1 MPSALEIGAVGGVS
15 YSMLLTVPNISE
27 GRDRALV
34 EQIAS
39 QWRGLTLFDLH
50 LDPDHG
56 RSVLSLG
63 GPQGVLSDGAIA
75 GAGATYARLDLDR
88 HDGLH
93 PHVGVLDV
101 CPVVYP
107 EPSQR
112 GAACAEA
119 LVIANAIAND
129 YGVPVFLYGDLADS
143 RERAQIRLGGP
154 AELAHRMR
162 AGELTPDF
170 GPGEPHPTAG
180 ATLVTARPPLVA
192 FNLELEHG
200 SLDQARAIAAA
211 MRESGGGLT
220 GVRAIGLWLE
230 MRNRA
235 QVSFNV
241 HDPFLVPLRTVVEGV
256 AAYAPVAAAEIVGL
270 VPRAALDAF
279 PDDLPILGFEPH
291 RQVLE
296 DVLESARRSHSG
308 R

>member
-1 MPSALEIGAVGGVS
+1 
-15 YSMLLTVPNISE
+15 MLLTVPNISE
-27 GRDRALV
+27 GRDRALIGRLAG
-34 EQIAS
+34 E
-39 QWRGLTLFDLH
+39 WRGLALLDLH

-63 GPQGVLSDGAIA
+63 GVQGVLSDGAIA
-75 GAGATYARLDLDR
+75 GAGATYARLKLDG

-93 PHVGVLDV
+93 PHIGVLDV

-119 LVIANAIAND
+119 LVIANSIANE
-129 YGVPVFLYGDLADS
+129 YEVPVFLYGDLADS

-154 AELAHRMR
+154 AELTRRMR
-162 AGELTPDF
+162 SGELTPDF
-170 GPGEPHPTAG
+170 GPAEPHPTAG

-200 SLDQARAIAAA
+200 SVDQAREIAAA
-211 MRESGGGLT
+211 MRESGGGLS

-230 MRNRA
+230 ARNRA
-235 QVSFNV
+235 QVSFNI

-270 VPRAALDAF
+270 VPRAALDGF
-279 PDDLPILGFEPH
+279 PEDLPLLGFVPQ

-296 DVLESARRSHSG
+296 DALESARRADTE